1 MVQSIHKI
9 HNIRKVHRRLKLK
22 KRFKNKNK
30 KNSDKREAIQMTDG
44 ISMENIKTES
54 HENEL
59 DNIHINHTSQSSNE
73 SNEINK
79 NYSVDSNPIENSRQ
93 VFQWLLQP
101 VDTETFFE

>member
-1 MVQSIHKI
+1 M
-9 HNIRKVHRRLKLK
+9 HRRLKLK
-22 KRFKNKNK
+22 KKWKNKNK

-44 ISMENIKTES
+44 ISMENTKTES
-54 HENEL
+54 SENEL
-59 DNIHINHTSQSSNE
+59 DNINHTSHSSNE
-73 SNEINK
+73 SSEINK